1 MAAWRTSWES
11 ASERL
16 SHSAGQRE
24 KRPLTRGPA
33 SFTNKQQQSPT
44 DSMYE
49 EGKQQRR
56 TDIRLSVLLRIAV
69 EMERFLEADFFNGH
83 HCTRRPPEC
92 SENSDVAQI
101 CEFMNISLFLKT
113 TNKFFRFWR
122 FELI

>member
-69 EMERFLEADFFNGH
+69 EMERFLEADFFNGR
-83 HCTRRPPEC
+83 HCTYTAKD
-92 SENSDVAQI
+92 N
-101 CEFMNISLFLKT
+101 FF
-113 TNKFFRFWR
+113 NKIATSIDHNCGQL
-122 FELI
+122 ELER